1 MQVTEQTIVYYPDT
15 LIPKISFELSIIEM
29 SQCSVYHRK
38 VYTTEQILL
47 LEPVNVQLVQC
58 PAEKVGDEEC
68 RTGHS
73 VCLPYD
79 QPPKM
84 SIYPVPLRI
93 DRQNYH
99 LRFEEE

>member
-1 MQVTEQTIVYYPDT
+1 MKMQVTEQTIVYYPDS
-15 LIPKISFELSIIEM
+15 LISKIPFELPIIEL
-29 SQCSVYHRK
+29 SQCSVQHRK
-38 VYTTEQILL
+38 VYPTEQILL

-79 QPPKM
+79 QSPENEYI
-84 SIYPVPLRI
+84 SGEFA
-93 DRQNYH
+93 D
-99 LRFEEE
+99 